1 MQKLLNFLLI
11 GLIFTVLQVTNV
23 GAQDKMAPDTVI
35 DVAQGVFHYVCGS
48 SKYDEEARNACFTHE
63 RLKELQA
70 KISDLEGQLLDMAAP
85 AKAMGDAL
93 NANHVEITAL
103 KEEKRIRTILIAD
116 LKATIT
122 DLEGKLSESQTFA
135 AQLDRTIL
143 KQRSEYTDK
152 QNKVSELYNK
162 LIVLTEAQ
170 RSSDGAL
177 AEAMKKLSANHV
189 EITALKAKNNDLA
202 ARIIEKENWII
213 TRSGINDDELRTLK
227 EEVSRV
233 NQALEDAM
241 NDGIQCMKKRDV
253 KIATLER
260 KLLDFKCGQV
270 VKPE

>member
-1 MQKLLNFLLI
+1 MQKILNYLFI
-11 GLIFTVLQVTNV
+11 VLIFTVLQVTNV
-23 GAQDKMAPDTVI
+23 GAQDKMAPDTAIAVE
-35 DVAQGVFHYVCGS
+35 QMEFHYDCGS

-70 KISDLEGQLLDMAAP
+70 KITDLEGQLLGAATA
-85 AKAMGDAL
+85 AKSMGDAL
-93 NANHVEITAL
+93 N
-103 KEEKRIRTILIAD
+103 
-116 LKATIT
+116 
-122 DLEGKLSESQTFA
+122 
-135 AQLDRTIL
+135 
-143 KQRSEYTDK
+143 
-152 QNKVSELYNK
+152 
-162 LIVLTEAQ
+162 
-170 RSSDGAL
+170 
-177 AEAMKKLSANHV
+177 ANHV